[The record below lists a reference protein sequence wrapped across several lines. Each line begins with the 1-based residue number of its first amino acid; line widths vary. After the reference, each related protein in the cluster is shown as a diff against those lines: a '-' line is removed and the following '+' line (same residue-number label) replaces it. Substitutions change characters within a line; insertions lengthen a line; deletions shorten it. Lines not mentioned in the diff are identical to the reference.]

1 MATYTRQSS
10 FVDGDSI
17 TAAIFN
23 DEFNQLVNAFNVSTG
38 HSHDGTTAG
47 DGGPISVLFSNTISI
62 GKNENTDIALTFN
75 ATSNDGVLTWMEDED
90 YFLFSD
96 DILINS
102 TEKLQFRD
110 TAIYLNSSADGQLD
124 IVADTEIQLAAT
136 TIDINGAVDISG
148 ALTLAGTSLAETI
161 SDTVGA
167 MVSSNTETGVTV
179 TYDDS
184 DNTLDFVIG
193 TLNQDT
199 TGNAATATALE
210 TARTIHGVSFDGTAN
225 IDLSEVIQDTVGA
238 MVSSNT
244 ESGITVT
251 YQDGDGTLDFSVAS
265 QTDENFTT
273 ADHAKLDG
281 IESNATADQTAA
293 EIRTLVDSASDSNVF
308 TDADHTKLDGI
319 EASATADQTAAE
331 VRTLVEAASDS
342 NVFTDADHTKL
353 NAIEAGATAD
363 QTDEEIQDV
372 VGAMFTGNTE
382 TGITATYQDSD
393 GTIDLVIG
401 TLNQNTTGNAATATA
416 LETAR
421 TINGVSFDGTG
432 NITTLTAGTGVSVSG
447 TAVSIGQSV
456 ATNADANFATVT
468 TTGNTIVGGNLTVNG
483 TTTTLNTATLDVE
496 DKNITLNKGSGDTSG
511 SADGAGFTIQDAVDA
526 SNDATLTW
534 SAADD
539 NFVFSHE
546 IVAPSLDIS
555 GNVDIDGTLET
566 DALTINGTAS
576 VPFESADHT
585 KLDNIEPNATADQ
598 TAAEIRTLVESAS
611 DSNVFTDA
619 DHSKLNAIEAS
630 ADVTDTANVTS
641 AGALMDSELT
651 SIADVKALDQSVVSG
666 ATPTFTTTNFT
677 DATDKRLMTDAQE
690 TKLNSVESNATADQT
705 DAEIRAAVE
714 AATDSNVFTDADH
727 SKLNAIEAGATADQT
742 DEEIQDVVGAML
754 SGNTETGITVTYQ
767 DADGTI
773 DFAVASQTDENFT
786 TADHSKL
793 DGIEAGAT
801 GDQTNA
807 EIRTAVE
814 AASDSNVFTDADH
827 SKLNAIEASADVTDS
842 TNVGTALTGFSTTT
856 DAVSSDLVPF
866 YDVTAGAWEKS
877 TVAN

>member
-47 DGGPISVLFSNTISI
+47 DGGPISVLFSNTITI

-148 ALTLAGTSLAETI
+148 ALTLAGVSLAETI

-238 MVSSNT
+238 MLSSNT

-251 YQDGDGTLDFSVAS
+251 YQDGDGTIDFTVAS

-281 IESNATADQTAA
+281 IEANATADQTDA
-293 EIRTLVDSASDSNVF
+293 EIKTAYENNSDTNAF
-308 TDADHTKLDGI
+308 TD
-319 EASATADQTAAE
+319 
-331 VRTLVEAASDS
+331 TLLS
-342 NVFTDADHTKL
+342 KL

-363 QTDEEIQDV
+363 QTSEEIQDI

-401 TLNQNTTGNAATATA
+401 TLNQDTTGNAATATA

-447 TAVSIGQSV
+447 TEVSIGQSV

-534 SAADD
+534 SAAND

-576 VPFESADHT
+576 VPFESADHS
-585 KLDNIEPNATADQ
+585 KLDG
-598 TAAEIRTLVESAS
+598 
-611 DSNVFTDA
+611 
-619 DHSKLNAIEAS
+619 IEAN

-641 AGALMDSELT
+641 AGALMDSELA
-651 SIADVKALDQSVVSG
+651 SIADVKALDQSVISG
-666 ATPTFTTTNFT
+666 ASPTFSTANFT
-677 DATDKRLMTDAQE
+677 DASNKRLMTDAQE
-690 TKLNSVESNATADQT
+690 TKLDSVESGATADQTDEEIQDIVGGMLTGNTETGITVTYQDGDGTIDFVVASQTDENFTTADHAKLDGIEASATADQT

-714 AATDSNVFTDADH
+714 N
-727 SKLNAIEAGATADQT
+727 
-742 DEEIQDVVGAML
+742 
-754 SGNTETGITVTYQ
+754 
-767 DADGTI
+767 
-773 DFAVASQTDENFT
+773 
-786 TADHSKL
+786 
-793 DGIEAGAT
+793 
-801 GDQTNA
+801 
-807 EIRTAVE
+807 
-814 AASDSNVFTDADH
+814 ASDSNVFTDADH
-827 SKLNAIEASADVTDS
+827 SKLDGIESSADVTDS
-842 TNVGTALTGFSTTT
+842 ANVGTALTGFSTST

-877 TVAN
+877 TVANLSLQGPTGPTGPTGKTGTTRKKKTKATEQQKRE

>member
-714 AATDSNVFTDADH
+714 AA
-727 SKLNAIEAGATADQT
+727 
-742 DEEIQDVVGAML
+742 
-754 SGNTETGITVTYQ
+754 
-767 DADGTI
+767 
-773 DFAVASQTDENFT
+773 
-786 TADHSKL
+786 
-793 DGIEAGAT
+793 
-801 GDQTNA
+801 
-807 EIRTAVE
+807 
-814 AASDSNVFTDADH
+814 SDSNVFTDADH

-877 TVAN
+877 TVANLALQGPTGPTGPTGSTGPTGPSGPTGSTGPT

>member
-1 MATYTRQSS
+1 
-10 FVDGDSI
+10 
-17 TAAIFN
+17 
-23 DEFNQLVNAFNVSTG
+23 
-38 HSHDGTTAG
+38 
-47 DGGPISVLFSNTISI
+47 
-62 GKNENTDIALTFN
+62 
-75 ATSNDGVLTWMEDED
+75 
-90 YFLFSD
+90 
-96 DILINS
+96 
-102 TEKLQFRD
+102 
-110 TAIYLNSSADGQLD
+110 
-124 IVADTEIQLAAT
+124 
-136 TIDINGAVDISG
+136 
-148 ALTLAGTSLAETI
+148 
-161 SDTVGA
+161 

-244 ESGITVT
+244 ESGVTVT
-251 YQDGDGTLDFSVAS
+251 YEDSDGTLDFSVAS
-265 QTDENFTT
+265 QTDNNFTT
-273 ADHAKLDG
+273 
-281 IESNATADQTAA
+281 
-293 EIRTLVDSASDSNVF
+293 TLKN
-308 TDADHTKLDGI
+308 KLDGI
-319 EASATADQTAAE
+319 EASATADQTDAE
-331 VRTLVEAASDS
+331 IKTAYENNSDT
-342 NVFTDADHTKL
+342 NAFTDTLLSKL

-363 QTDEEIQDV
+363 QTSEEIQDI

-401 TLNQNTTGNAATATA
+401 TLNQDTTGNAATATA

-447 TAVSIGQSV
+447 TEVSIGQSV

-534 SAADD
+534 SAAND

-576 VPFESADHT
+576 VPFESADHS
-585 KLDNIEPNATADQ
+585 KLDG
-598 TAAEIRTLVESAS
+598 
-611 DSNVFTDA
+611 
-619 DHSKLNAIEAS
+619 IEAN

-641 AGALMDSELT
+641 AGALMDSELA
-651 SIADVKALDQSVVSG
+651 SIADVKALDQSVISG
-666 ATPTFTTTNFT
+666 ASPTFST
-677 DATDKRLMTDAQE
+677 ATVSYTHLTLPTKRI
-690 TKLNSVESNATADQT
+690 V
-705 DAEIRAAVE
+705 
-714 AATDSNVFTDADH
+714 
-727 SKLNAIEAGATADQT
+727 
-742 DEEIQDVVGAML
+742 
-754 SGNTETGITVTYQ
+754 
-767 DADGTI
+767 
-773 DFAVASQTDENFT
+773 
-786 TADHSKL
+786 
-793 DGIEAGAT
+793 
-801 GDQTNA
+801 
-807 EIRTAVE
+807 
-814 AASDSNVFTDADH
+814 
-827 SKLNAIEASADVTDS
+827 
-842 TNVGTALTGFSTTT
+842 
-856 DAVSSDLVPF
+856 
-866 YDVTAGAWEKS
+866 
-877 TVAN
+877 

>member
-17 TAAIFN
+17 TAALFN

-47 DGGPISVLFSNTISI
+47 DGGPITVLFGNSLIF
-62 GKNENTDIALTFN
+62 GKNENTDIDITFN
-75 ATSNDGVLTWMEDED
+75 GATNDGVITWMEDED
-90 YFLFSD
+90 YFKFSD
-96 DILINS
+96 DILLDS

-110 TAIYLNSSADGQLD
+110 TAIYINSSADGQLD

-167 MVSSNTETGVTV
+167 MVTSNTETGITV
-179 TYDDS
+179 TYQDA
-184 DNTLDFVIG
+184 DNTLDFAIG

-244 ESGITVT
+244 ESGVTVT
-251 YQDGDGTLDFSVAS
+251 YEDSDGTLDFSVAS
-265 QTDENFTT
+265 QTDNNFTT
-273 ADHAKLDG
+273 
-281 IESNATADQTAA
+281 
-293 EIRTLVDSASDSNVF
+293 TLKN
-308 TDADHTKLDGI
+308 KLDGI
-319 EASATADQTAAE
+319 EASATADQTDAE
-331 VRTLVEAASDS
+331 IKTAYENNSDT
-342 NVFTDADHTKL
+342 NAFTDTLLSKL
-353 NAIEAGATAD
+353 NAIESGATAD

-372 VGAMFTGNTE
+372 VGAMFSGNTE

-393 GTIDLVIG
+393 GTIDLVVG
-401 TLNQNTTGNAATATA
+401 TLNQDTTGNAATATA

-456 ATNADANFATVT
+456 ATNADVDFATVT
-468 TTGNTIVGGNLTVNG
+468 TTGNAIIGGNLTVSG
-483 TTTTLNTATLDVE
+483 STTTLNTATLDVE
-496 DKNITLNKGSGDTSG
+496 DQNITLNKGSGDTSG
-511 SADGAGFTIQDAVDA
+511 SADGAGITIQDAVNASTDA
-526 SNDATLTW
+526 SISW
-534 SAADD
+534 SAAND

-546 IVAPSLDIS
+546 VVAPSLDIS

-576 VPFESADHT
+576 VPFEAADHSKLDGIEASADVT
-585 KLDNIEPNATADQ
+585 DTTNVTAAGALMDSELASIADVKALDQSVISGASPTFSTANFTDASNKRLMTDAQETILNSVESGATADQ
-598 TAAEIRTLVESAS
+598 TAAEIRTLVDSAS

-619 DHSKLNAIEAS
+619 DHSKL
-630 ADVTDTANVTS
+630 
-641 AGALMDSELT
+641 
-651 SIADVKALDQSVVSG
+651 
-666 ATPTFTTTNFT
+666 
-677 DATDKRLMTDAQE
+677 
-690 TKLNSVESNATADQT
+690 
-705 DAEIRAAVE
+705 
-714 AATDSNVFTDADH
+714 
-727 SKLNAIEAGATADQT
+727 
-742 DEEIQDVVGAML
+742 
-754 SGNTETGITVTYQ
+754 
-767 DADGTI
+767 
-773 DFAVASQTDENFT
+773 
-786 TADHSKL
+786 
-793 DGIEAGAT
+793 DGIE
-801 GDQTNA
+801 
-807 EIRTAVE
+807 
-814 AASDSNVFTDADH
+814 S
-827 SKLNAIEASADVTDS
+827 SADVTDS
-842 TNVGTALTGFSTTT
+842 TNVGTALTGFSTST

-866 YDVTAGAWEKS
+866 YDVTAGAWK
-877 TVAN
+877 NLQ

>member
-273 ADHAKLDG
+273 ADNAKLDG

-372 VGAMFTGNTE
+372 VGAMITGNTE

-677 DATDKRLMTDAQE
+677 DATDKRLMTDSQE
-690 TKLNSVESNATADQT
+690 TKLNSV
-705 DAEIRAAVE
+705 
-714 AATDSNVFTDADH
+714 
-727 SKLNAIEAGATADQT
+727 
-742 DEEIQDVVGAML
+742 
-754 SGNTETGITVTYQ
+754 
-767 DADGTI
+767 
-773 DFAVASQTDENFT
+773 
-786 TADHSKL
+786 
-793 DGIEAGAT
+793 
-801 GDQTNA
+801 
-807 EIRTAVE
+807 
-814 AASDSNVFTDADH
+814 
-827 SKLNAIEASADVTDS
+827 
-842 TNVGTALTGFSTTT
+842 
-856 DAVSSDLVPF
+856 
-866 YDVTAGAWEKS
+866 
-877 TVAN
+877 